1 MLQCNAEY
9 LKISESLNITEQNCI
24 LFSKIAKVHNSVSC
38 QDAQSKHDF
47 IVIDHKHEVMF
58 YLVDRLTVRL
68 ESGFKGY

>member
-9 LKISESLNITEQNCI
+9 LKISESLNIATKLYTLQQV
-24 LFSKIAKVHNSVSC
+24 AKVHNSVSC

-58 YLVDRLTVRL
+58 YLVDRLKVRL